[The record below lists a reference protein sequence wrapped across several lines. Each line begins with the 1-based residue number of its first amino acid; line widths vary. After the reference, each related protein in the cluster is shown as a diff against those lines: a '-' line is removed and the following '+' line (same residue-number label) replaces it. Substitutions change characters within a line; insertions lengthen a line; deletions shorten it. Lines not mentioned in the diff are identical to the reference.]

1 LCVYC
6 HSLKGGLFTII
17 KDAHTVYYNAATES
31 AVRRLDDL
39 AAQNRRIIEKL
50 NPPTPNAIVWSVTEG
65 RWINNPELIAA

>member
-1 LCVYC
+1 
-6 HSLKGGLFTII
+6 
-17 KDAHTVYYNAATES
+17 VYYNAATES